1 MRSAL
6 EEGILPGGGVG
17 LIRAS
22 VGMFVETD
30 NEEQALGAK
39 IILDAAQEPLRQLCL
54 NSGESPDLIVN
65 QILMKQQN
73 EGYNFLTR
81 QYANMLD
88 AGITDPCKVTRC
100 ALQNAVSAAS
110 TLLTM
115 NYAIVDLKN

>member
-1 MRSAL
+1 M
-6 EEGILPGGGVG
+6 G

-54 NSGESPDLIVN
+54 NSGESPDLIVSEVIN
-65 QILMKQQN
+65 RTKN

-81 QYANMLD
+81 EYTNLLD

-115 NYAIVDLKN
+115 NYAIVDLKS